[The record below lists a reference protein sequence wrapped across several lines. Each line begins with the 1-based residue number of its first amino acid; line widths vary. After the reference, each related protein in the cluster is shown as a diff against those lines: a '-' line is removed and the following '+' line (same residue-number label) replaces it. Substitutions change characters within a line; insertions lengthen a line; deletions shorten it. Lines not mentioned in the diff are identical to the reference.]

1 MASDGIV
8 VILSTGRGRRC
19 GRYGRANFVMADVEL
34 EFGAAGVP
42 EGLAQASASERPAIK
57 TSEATV
63 VIATYDINRWPLLT
77 GTVESLLADAGR
89 PASIVISVDQNRELY
104 EKIRATWPQIIAV
117 LNAGRRGA
125 SCTRNAGAGPVQTP
139 FIAFLDD
146 DVHVY
151 EGWLM
156 RLLEPFADPAVV
168 GTGGGVVAGWETGR
182 PNWFP
187 AEFDWVVGAS
197 YRGLPECRSVI
208 RNVWSENMAVRSEVF
223 HAVGG
228 FRSDFGKVGD
238 RSNPEDT
245 DLCIRMAASSPG
257 ARWMYVPDAVVQ
269 HHVPASRATWS
280 YFLRRTYFEGSGK
293 LAMARLLGRQ
303 ERLQSEREYLRRTL
317 PSGIFAGLWAATR
330 HGDLS
335 GLLRS
340 GAIVAGVASAGIG
353 VLSGIRLSPE
363 RTR

>member
-1 MASDGIV
+1 
-8 VILSTGRGRRC
+8 
-19 GRYGRANFVMADVEL
+19 MADLEV
-34 EFGAAGVP
+34 EFGAASMP
-42 EGLAQASASERPAIK
+42 ERLTQLAANQSRTAIK

-77 GTVESLLADAGR
+77 GTVESLLADTNR
-89 PASIVISVDQNRELY
+89 PASVVISVDQNRELY
-104 EKIRATWPQIIAV
+104 EKIRATWPQFTAV
-117 LNAGRRGA
+117 LNTNRRGA
-125 SCTRNAGAGPVQTP
+125 SSTRNAGAGSVRTP

-146 DVHVY
+146 DVRVY
-151 EGWLM
+151 EGWLP
-156 RLLEPFADPAVV
+156 RLLEPFADPTVV

-187 AEFDWVVGAS
+187 AEFDWVVGSS
-197 YRGLPECRSVI
+197 YRGMPECRSVI
-208 RNVWSENMAVRSEVF
+208 RNVWAENMAVRSDVF
-223 HAVGG
+223 YAVGG
-228 FRSDFGKVGD
+228 FRLDFGKVGD

-245 DLCIRMAASSPG
+245 DLCIRMASNSPA
-257 ARWMYVPDAVVQ
+257 ARWMYVPDAIVQ
-269 HHVPASRATWS
+269 HHVPAARATWS

-303 ERLQSEREYLRRTL
+303 ERLQSERDYLRRTL
-317 PSGIFAGLWAATR
+317 PSGIFAGLWAAAR

-353 VLSGIRLSPE
+353 VLAGMRPFPE